1 MFNPNDS
8 VTIGLGIIMYKFFL
22 RLVFAVA
29 VLLPMPFA
37 LAADLDVPPPMD
49 DLRPAT
55 FDWSGP
61 YVGVFG
67 AAVAV
72 DGTYDA
78 TCTNAVPC
86 DPLTY
91 TDMEH
96 SGIGYA
102 YGILGGWNYQMDS
115 FVFGVEGDWAF
126 GGTVATNDE
135 VFAPPVGAI
144 DTDLSFNNIATLRAR
159 AGFALDNTLLYVT
172 GGLAAVD
179 MEFGAVMSTTESDS
193 KWVYGWTVGGGLEH
207 AFSDHFSGRIEYL
220 YVGLDD
226 VDFSMTDGAGT
237 TLDAA
242 QSFNDIHMVRAGLT
256 YNFW

>member
-1 MFNPNDS
+1 MK
-8 VTIGLGIIMYKFFL
+8 KFFL
-22 RLVFAVA
+22 RLAFAVA
-29 VLLPMPFA
+29 VLLPMPSA

-49 DLRPAT
+49 DLRPAN

-61 YVGVFG
+61 YIGVFG

-78 TCTNAVPC
+78 TCTNIVPC
-86 DPLTY
+86 TVLTY
-91 TDMEH
+91 TDIEH

-102 YGILGGWNYQMDS
+102 GGILGGWNYQMDT
-115 FVFGVEGDWAF
+115 FVFGFEGDWAF

-135 VFAPPVGAI
+135 PGI

-179 MEFGAVMSTTESDS
+179 MEFGAVMSTDESAS

-226 VDFSMTDGAGT
+226 ADFSMTDGAAT
-237 TLDAA
+237 TLDAT
-242 QSFNDIHMVRAGLT
+242 QSFDDVHMVRVGLT

>member
-1 MFNPNDS
+1 MFNPNVS
-8 VTIGLGIIMYKFFL
+8 VTFGLGIIMYKFFL
-22 RLVFAVA
+22 GLAFAVA
-29 VLLPMPFA
+29 VLLPMPSA

-72 DGTYDA
+72 DGSFDG
-78 TCTNAVPC
+78 TCTSGGVACAPP
-86 DPLTY
+86 DIDIY
-91 TDMEH
+91 TNYEH

-102 YGILGGWNYQMDS
+102 GGILGGWNYQMDS

-135 VFAPPVGAI
+135 PGV
-144 DTDLSFNNIATLRAR
+144 DTKISFDNIATLRAR
-159 AGFALDNTLLYVT
+159 AGFALDNTLFYAT

-179 MEFGAVMSTTESDS
+179 MEFGAFMQTQQSDS
-193 KWVYGWTVGGGLEH
+193 QWVYGWTAGGGLEH
-207 AFSDHFSGRIEYL
+207 AFTPNFSGRIEYL
-220 YVGLDD
+220 YVGLEDA
-226 VDFSMTDGAGT
+226 DFSMTDGNT
-237 TLDAA
+237 FDAT

-256 YNFW
+256 YNFGW

>member
-1 MFNPNDS
+1 MFNPELS
-8 VTIGLGIIMYKFFL
+8 VTIGLGSDMNRFFL
-22 RLVFAVA
+22 RLALAVA
-29 VLLPMPFA
+29 MLLPVPSAF
-37 LAADLDVPPPMD
+37 AADLDVPPPMD

-67 AAVAV
+67 AAIAV
-72 DGTYDA
+72 DGTFGG
-78 TCTNAVPC
+78 TCTGTCGAPTFS
-86 DPLTY
+86 DF
-91 TDMEH
+91 EH

-102 YGILGGWNYQMDS
+102 GGVLLGWNYQMDS
-115 FVFGVEGDWAF
+115 FVMGIEGDWAF

-135 VFAPPVGAI
+135 PGI

-159 AGFALDNTLLYVT
+159 AGFALDNTLLYFT

-193 KWVYGWTVGGGLEH
+193 QWVYGWTLGGGLEH
-207 AFSDHFSGRIEYL
+207 AFTPSFSGRIEYL

-226 VDFSMTDGAGT
+226 ADFSMTDAALT
-237 TLDAA
+237 TLDAT
-242 QSFNDIHMVRAGLT
+242 QSFDDIHMVRAGLT
-256 YNFW
+256 YNFGW

>member
-8 VTIGLGIIMYKFFL
+8 VTLGLGIKMNKFFL
-22 RLVFAVA
+22 RLAFAVA
-29 VLLPMPFA
+29 VLLPMPSA

-49 DLRPAT
+49 DLRPAN

-61 YVGVFG
+61 YIGVFG

-86 DPLTY
+86 AVLTY
-91 TDMEH
+91 TDIEH

-102 YGILGGWNYQMDS
+102 GGILGGWNYQMDT

-135 VFAPPVGAI
+135 PGI
-144 DTDLSFNNIATLRAR
+144 DTDISFNNIATLRAR

-226 VDFSMTDGAGT
+226 ADFSMTDAAAST
-237 TLDAA
+237 FDAT
-242 QSFNDIHMVRAGLT
+242 QSFDDIHMVRVGLT

>member
-8 VTIGLGIIMYKFFL
+8 VTLGLGIKMNKYFL
-22 RLVFAVA
+22 RLAFAVA
-29 VLLPMPFA
+29 VLIPLPSA

-49 DLRPAT
+49 DLRPAS

-72 DGTYDA
+72 DGTYDGICSNGGLA
-78 TCTNAVPC
+78 CAPVP
-86 DPLTY
+86 DI
-91 TDMEH
+91 TDFEH

-115 FVFGVEGDWAF
+115 FVFGIEGDWAF
-126 GGTVATNDE
+126 GGTVATND
-135 VFAPPVGAI
+135 APTV

-179 MEFGAVMSTTESDS
+179 MEFGAVISGPASDS
-193 KWVYGWTVGGGLEH
+193 KWVYGWTAGGGLEH
-207 AFSDHFSGRIEYL
+207 AFTPNFSGRIEYL

-226 VDFSMTDGAGT
+226 ADFTLTNGN
-237 TLDAA
+237 TLDAT

-256 YNFW
+256 YNFGW

>member
-8 VTIGLGIIMYKFFL
+8 VTLGLGIKMNKFFL
-22 RLVFAVA
+22 RLAFAVA
-29 VLLPMPFA
+29 VLLPMPSA
-37 LAADLDVPPPMD
+37 LAADLDVPPP
-49 DLRPAT
+49 DLRQAS

-61 YVGVFG
+61 YVGIFG

-72 DGTYDA
+72 DGTYDGV
-78 TCTNAVPC
+78 CNPVC
-86 DPLTY
+86 LRHQTY
-91 TDMEH
+91 TDIEH

-102 YGILGGWNYQMDS
+102 GGILGGWNYQMDT
-115 FVFGVEGDWAF
+115 FVFGIEGDWAF

-135 VFAPPVGAI
+135 PTV

-193 KWVYGWTVGGGLEH
+193 KWVYGWTAGGGLEH
-207 AFSDHFSGRIEYL
+207 AFSDNFSGRIEYL
-220 YVGLDD
+220 YVGMDD
-226 VDFSMTDGAGT
+226 ADFSMTDGAAT
-237 TLDAA
+237 TLDAT
-242 QSFNDIHMVRAGLT
+242 QEFDDIHMVRVGLT
-256 YNFW
+256 YNFGW

>member
-8 VTIGLGIIMYKFFL
+8 VTLGLGIKMNKFFL
-22 RLVFAVA
+22 RLAFAIA
-29 VLLPMPFA
+29 VLLPMPSA
-37 LAADLDVPPPMD
+37 LAADLDVPPPD
-49 DLRPAT
+49 FRPAS

-72 DGTYDA
+72 DGTYDGICSNGGLPCA
-78 TCTNAVPC
+78 PVP
-86 DPLTY
+86 DISNF
-91 TDMEH
+91 EH

-102 YGILGGWNYQMDS
+102 YGILGGWNYQIDS
-115 FVFGVEGDWAF
+115 FVLGIEGDWAF
-126 GGTVATNDE
+126 GGTVASND
-135 VFAPPVGAI
+135 APTV

-179 MEFGAVMSTTESDS
+179 MEFGAVISGPADDS
-193 KWVYGWTVGGGLEH
+193 QWVYGWTAGGGLEH
-207 AFSDHFSGRIEYL
+207 AFTPNFSGRIEYL

-226 VDFSMTDGAGT
+226 ADFTLTNGN
-237 TLDAA
+237 TLDAT
-242 QSFNDIHMVRAGLT
+242 QTFDDIHMVRVGLT
-256 YNFW
+256 YNFGW